1 MTLDSAGPNTAPP
14 LRIRTITA
22 GRELPVIR
30 EPGELEE
37 DLAFLAA
44 ARDAFME
51 SGLEVQTV
59 RIATQPLVGA
69 ADDRALS
76 IALPVLE
83 KMDSLVSEADALLS
97 IGPIAHEGG
106 SVSAIADWAAALMQ
120 ATSNLSFSIAVASPD
135 AGIEMPALRIAAQ
148 VMLALASA
156 LEGGEANF
164 RFAAAA
170 NVPPGTPF
178 FPVAHHSGE
187 PSFSLGLES
196 ARLVEI
202 AFDGSADPGAARSR
216 LRQVLEERL
225 APVVAQAS
233 AIAQH
238 HSRRFLGI
246 DMSPAPG
253 LDASIAVAIEM
264 LTGLPFG
271 SPSTLGACA
280 TITRAISE
288 VSLPRCGYSGLFLPV
303 LEDVRLAQR
312 AAEGRF
318 TLNDLLLYSAV
329 CGTGLDVVPL
339 PGDIESDRLA
349 AIVGDVAALAYR
361 LQKPLAARLLPIP
374 GKAAGELV
382 KFDNPYLTDAM
393 VMGVP

>member
-1 MTLDSAGPNTAPP
+1 MEHDSTGMNNGPP

-22 GRELPVIR
+22 GRELPDLQ
-30 EPGELEE
+30 ETGMLEE
-37 DLAFLAA
+37 DLAFLSA
-44 ARDAFME
+44 ARDDFLK
-51 SGLEVQTV
+51 SDLEVQTV
-59 RIATQPLVGA
+59 RIATQPLISA
-69 ADDRALS
+69 ADDRSLS
-76 IALPVLE
+76 TALPALQS
-83 KMDSLVSEADALLS
+83 MASLVSEASALLS

-106 SVSAIADWAAALMQ
+106 SATRIAEWAAALMQ
-120 ATSNLSFSIAVASPD
+120 ATSNLSFSIPVASPD
-135 AGIEMPALRIAAQ
+135 GGVDGRALRVAAQ
-148 VMLALASA
+148 VMLSLASA

-170 NVPPGTPF
+170 NVSPGTPF
-178 FPVAHHSGE
+178 FPVAYHRGE
-187 PSFSLGLES
+187 PAFSIGLES

-202 AFDGSADPGAARSR
+202 AFGGSADPRSARSR

-225 APVVAQAS
+225 KPVVAQAT
-233 AIAQH
+233 AIARR

-280 TITRAISE
+280 TITRVLSE
-288 VSLPRCGYSGLFLPV
+288 ASVPRCGYSGLMLPV

-339 PGDIESDRLA
+339 PGDIEAECLA
-349 AIVGDVAALAYR
+349 AIIGDVAALAHR

-382 KFDNPYLTDAM
+382 KLDNPYLTDAM
-393 VMGVP
+393 VMRVP